1 MKNNQWFILFIGL
14 TIASCGKRVTQ
25 EDLIQDA
32 VELKLNQWK
41 QSQRNSCRDRALAKA
56 EAYVD
61 SFLVANS
68 LTTNLD
74 TIPKPPKPVKPE
86 KPPFK
91 EVPDTLKIEKVIKK
105 DSQ

>member
-1 MKNNQWFILFIGL
+1 MRKNRFLILCCFIALS
-14 TIASCGKRVTQ
+14 SCGKRVTQ
-25 EDLIQDA
+25 EDLIREA

-41 QSQRNSCRDRALAKA
+41 QSQFNSCRDRALAKA

-68 LTTNLD
+68 LNTNLD
-74 TIPKPPKPVKPE
+74 TIPKPPKPKKPE

-91 EVPDTLKIEKVIKK
+91 DKPDTLKIEQLLKK
-105 DSQ
+105 E

>member
-1 MKNNQWFILFIGL
+1 MKKNGFFIVCFVLSIS
-14 TIASCGKRVTQ
+14 ACGKRVTQ
-25 EDLIQDA
+25 EDLIREA
-32 VELKLNQWK
+32 VDLKLSQWK
-41 QSQRNSCRDRALAKA
+41 QSQFNSCRDRALAKA

-68 LTTNLD
+68 LNANLD

-91 EVPDTLKIEKVIKK
+91 EKPDTLKIEQLIR
-105 DSQ
+105 Q